1 MPFYL
6 RNPIKKE
13 NILNAESL
21 VKYHYKSEWTL
32 LLFQF
37 ICATSDQKLKKK
49 IINRENQ
56 HKANNYNS
64 NHKIE
69 D

>member
-49 IINRENQ
+49 
-56 HKANNYNS
+56 NN
-64 NHKIE
+64 KP
-69 D
+69 